1 MDIVKYETEAIC
13 IFLIST
19 YTVEGPAFQKNNG
32 LSTSEF
38 GNGLFGVLD
47 LGNEMN
53 FGVLTLG
60 NGERNDG
67 LSVCFFGTRNGSGRS
82 GRLDNG
88 NQNEPVPDVWI
99 MEIETNQNAG
109 RNYDPDFGST
119 ASPPGRDFEVY
130 FPVAFW
136 TEEFR
141 RLKERKKQ
149 KGKVRWLLGHTGVQY
164 FEGLVVLVLERM
176 EFNISKV
183 FTGFYFSIGHLIHE

>member
-1 MDIVKYETEAIC
+1 
-13 IFLIST
+13 
-19 YTVEGPAFQKNNG
+19 
-32 LSTSEF
+32 
-38 GNGLFGVLD
+38 
-47 LGNEMN
+47 
-53 FGVLTLG
+53 
-60 NGERNDG
+60 
-67 LSVCFFGTRNGSGRS
+67 
-82 GRLDNG
+82 
-88 NQNEPVPDVWI
+88 
-99 MEIETNQNAG
+99 MEIETNRNAG

-141 RLKERKKQ
+141 RFQGTEKT
-149 KGKVRWLLGHTGVQY
+149 KGKGEDVRWLLGHTGVQY